1 MYDSIM
7 TYVLC
12 YRFGLVHIMLSF
24 LVFFKL
30 ITKMWIYLLPL
41 FDICLSQT
49 PIDLLFYCFFLIT
62 S

>member
-24 LVFFKL
+24 WTCTYYAIVFS
-30 ITKMWIYLLPL
+30 L
-41 FDICLSQT
+41 F
-49 PIDLLFYCFFLIT
+49 
-62 S
+62 